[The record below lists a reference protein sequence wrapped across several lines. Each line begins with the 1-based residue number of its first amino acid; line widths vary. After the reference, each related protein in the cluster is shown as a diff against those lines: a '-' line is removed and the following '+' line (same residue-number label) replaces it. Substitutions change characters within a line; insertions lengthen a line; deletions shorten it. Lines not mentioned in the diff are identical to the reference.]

1 LAEENTM
8 DDWMEAYRVEYEVPP
23 REEKEW
29 HDAWMDVIVE
39 YAR

>member
-1 LAEENTM
+1 M
-8 DDWMEAYRVEYEVPP
+8 DAYRVGYEVSP

-39 YAR
+39 VG

>member
-1 LAEENTM
+1 
-8 DDWMEAYRVEYEVPP
+8 MEAYRVEYEVPP